1 MKQYLVRLLVGP
13 ALMAS
18 ACGIGMFCGYVLGF
32 VAACVIV
39 PAIILVV
46 GVVTARWV
54 GGTSAMLAIVLAL
67 IPGLM
72 AAHDYRNLRWLETG
86 EFVRGVALADL
97 PTLRARR
104 LTLADGEARG
114 DLGEIVSHTSTWG
127 GPSDR
132 MHQTSRCAAF
142 PIVDERWS
150 KTDPVRVWRFGDPEP
165 SSTYSLRKRVFELAQ
180 PDDLCREAIERA
192 TAQSHLTTAPDAVY
206 LEAKVVESSD
216 EHENRWTGLLAVAGL
231 GGLWIVVVFVQILR
245 RRR

>member
-1 MKQYLVRLLVGP
+1 VKQYLARLLVGP

-18 ACGIGMFCGYVLGF
+18 ACGIGMFSGYVLGF

-46 GVVTARWV
+46 GVVAARWV
-54 GGTSAMLAIVLAL
+54 GGTIAMLGIVLAL
-67 IPGLM
+67 IPGLV

-97 PTLRARR
+97 PRLHAAR

-114 DLGEIVSHTSTWG
+114 DLGKIVSHTSTWG

-132 MHQTSRCAAF
+132 VHQTSRCEAF

-150 KTDPVRVWRFGDPEP
+150 NTDPVRVWRFGDPEP
-165 SSTYSLRKRVFELAQ
+165 STTYSLRKRVFELAQ
-180 PDDLCREAIERA
+180 PNELCREAIDRA
-192 TAQSHLTTAPDAVY
+192 STRSHLTTAPDAVY

-216 EHENRWTGLLAVAGL
+216 EHENRWGGLAGVVGL
-231 GGLWIVVVFVQILR
+231 GGLWLVVVFVQILR
-245 RRR
+245 RRN